1 MKKNMQFLAKM
12 KSYQQNEKLR
22 KPNSAKNEA
31 IKILARINVKNISS
45 MERGYPNL

>member
-1 MKKNMQFLAKM
+1 MQFLIKT

-22 KPNSAKNEA
+22 KLNSAKNEA

-45 MERGYPNL
+45 MERGYHKLG